1 MEIEVQGHSGCQIS
15 ISQENNTLFVLKGTN
30 NISYIPRLIKQA
42 EKQKNYS
49 QEEGFKIQIPQIFSI
64 VNEASN
70 CIIKME
76 YVYALNFIDFFERS
90 GQKAI
95 NKFYCT
101 LKEFIEW
108 EISHSSLTEIPY
120 TIIQHKFENIKET
133 IAQNQLLQNDQDIA
147 LLLKKSASF
156 FERPGMIYIPTG
168 KCHGDL
174 TLSNI
179 LFDGGE
185 NYLIDFLD
193 SFIESPLIDIVK
205 LRQDTAF
212 YWSEKMYTNKY
223 DSLRLHLIL
232 KILDE
237 RICKMASQFAW
248 YDQYYQTFQLMNFWR
263 IMQYATKPEIVE
275 YLKSIIFSLTNI
287 PNKL

>member
-1 MEIEVQGHSGCQIS
+1 
-15 ISQENNTLFVLKGTN
+15 
-30 NISYIPRLIKQA
+30 
-42 EKQKNYS
+42 
-49 QEEGFKIQIPQIFSI
+49 
-64 VNEASN
+64 
-70 CIIKME
+70 
-76 YVYALNFIDFFERS
+76 
-90 GQKAI
+90 
-95 NKFYCT
+95 
-101 LKEFIEW
+101 
-108 EISHSSLTEIPY
+108 
-120 TIIQHKFENIKET
+120 
-133 IAQNQLLQNDQDIA
+133 
-147 LLLKKSASF
+147 
-156 FERPGMIYIPTG
+156 MIYIPIG

-237 RICKMASQFAW
+237 RICIMASQFAW
-248 YDQYYQTFQLMNFWR
+248 YDQYYHTFQLMNFWR

>member
-49 QEEGFKIQIPQIFSI
+49 QEEGFKIQIPKIFSI

-108 EISHSSLTEIPY
+108 
-120 TIIQHKFENIKET
+120 
-133 IAQNQLLQNDQDIA
+133 
-147 LLLKKSASF
+147 
-156 FERPGMIYIPTG
+156 
-168 KCHGDL
+168 
-174 TLSNI
+174 
-179 LFDGGE
+179 
-185 NYLIDFLD
+185 
-193 SFIESPLIDIVK
+193 
-205 LRQDTAF
+205 
-212 YWSEKMYTNKY
+212 
-223 DSLRLHLIL
+223 
-232 KILDE
+232 
-237 RICKMASQFAW
+237 
-248 YDQYYQTFQLMNFWR
+248 
-263 IMQYATKPEIVE
+263 
-275 YLKSIIFSLTNI
+275 
-287 PNKL
+287 